1 MPSVHL
7 QGLAGGVW
15 QELFGWNLTFFL
27 IFCNVKSQGRR
38 QSGVKFGKGGL
49 TIYMEHSSEKLV
61 GTKSKLARL
70 GACLLLLYG
79 HESWIMHLDSV
90 MTLVVAL
97 TVVFR
102 EWCRKQMRRLAFFC
116 LFGGERIWGASP
128 MCRRIRIDI
137 EWFASKP
144 NRWWKSVVSQVWP
157 CAKQFGRGWKAYI
170 VDADPEML
178 LQFFLQETILESC
191 VEGRCDWN
199 ESNSFEWE
207 NVFVCKYPHAGRM
220 RKWDQ
225 LDFNGKLVPTKTN
238 KKCRNKPKKDLM
250 NDGLFPLFFY

>member
-1 MPSVHL
+1 MSPIQFAFGFPRKKTHFFFWKLISVACL
-7 QGLAGGVW
+7 FEPYAVCAFAG
-15 QELFGWNLTFFL
+15 FGRRSVTRIFWLKFDIFL

-102 EWCRKQMRRLAFFC
+102 E
-116 LFGGERIWGASP
+116 
-128 MCRRIRIDI
+128 
-137 EWFASKP
+137 
-144 NRWWKSVVSQVWP
+144 
-157 CAKQFGRGWKAYI
+157 
-170 VDADPEML
+170 
-178 LQFFLQETILESC
+178 
-191 VEGRCDWN
+191 
-199 ESNSFEWE
+199 
-207 NVFVCKYPHAGRM
+207 
-220 RKWDQ
+220 
-225 LDFNGKLVPTKTN
+225 
-238 KKCRNKPKKDLM
+238 
-250 NDGLFPLFFY
+250 